1 MYRLLAEVD
10 RSPLSELLPFEVAGA
25 LLAALAQQQPTFRRV
40 FGLIGGAVAKAVSTT
55 FIILVV
61 AAFFAR
67 HVLDNK
73 NTIAKTHSPEIVQAR
88 MLARFEAGSVI
99 PRFEKY
105 HVSRPDAVAMLQKV
119 LRPAPLETYTVVVG
133 EVGCGKTSAVH
144 DAIRANS
151 TGIVYH
157 IVKSEVL
164 VSMPGLLAGS
174 LAFEFNQFTFTAG
187 YFKDRGIE
195 MHQIASAE
203 EPFKSWAIL
212 ELGLRDVAAQF
223 KAKHGHV
230 ATLVIDAVDQ
240 IAQQGPALLHV
251 IQNFAKAAADEQ
263 LLNVVLV
270 TCDGSNLPELKASS
284 AMTRARIVEVSDIT
298 DEQAVDF
305 LLHRGV
311 NEDSAKRAVA
321 EIAGGRFVL
330 LNRVTK
336 QLGRG
341 QQVNQIFEEFR
352 VDTADSLQRLIDDLA
367 LYNATSDVHKTLC
380 DLTHGALHID
390 IVHCA
395 LGKDLTKKLLATNI
409 NILAYHPND
418 TYTLHSRHVQ
428 RSVST
433 LLNCTRPLGRPL
445 FLAS

>member
-1 MYRLLAEVD
+1 M
-10 RSPLSELLPFEVAGA
+10 S
-25 LLAALAQQQPTFRRV
+25 AAPAAAPAAAPDQQQPTFRGV
-40 FGLIGGAVAKAVSTT
+40 FGFIGGAVANAVSTT
-55 FIILVV
+55 FIVLVV
-61 AAFFAR
+61 AAFVAQ
-67 HVLDNK
+67 HVLDAK
-73 NTIAKTHSPEIVQAR
+73 KTIMDAKTHSPEVVLAR

-105 HVSRPDAVAMLQKV
+105 HVSRPDAVAMLQGV
-119 LRPAPLETYTVVVG
+119 LRPSLLKDYTVVIG
-133 EVGCGKTSAVH
+133 EVGCGKTTAVH

-164 VSMPGLLAGS
+164 VSMPGLLARS
-174 LAFEFNQFTFTAG
+174 LAFEPNQFTFTEG
-187 YFKDRGIE
+187 YLKDRGVE
-195 MHQIASAE
+195 LDEVTSAA
-203 EPFKSWAIL
+203 EPFKSWVLLSLI
-212 ELGLRDVAAQF
+212 LRDVAQQF
-223 KAKHGHV
+223 KTKHGHP
-230 ATLVIDAVDQ
+230 ATLVIDAVDE
-240 IAQQGPALLHV
+240 IAQQGPALLHA
-251 IQNFAKAAADEQ
+251 IQDFAKAAADEQ

-284 AMTRARIVEVSDIT
+284 AMTRARIAEVSDIT

-311 NEDSAKRAVA
+311 NEDAAKRAVA

-330 LNRVTK
+330 LNRLTK

-352 VDTADSLQRLIDDLA
+352 EDTADSLQRLIDDLA
-367 LYNATSDVHKTLC
+367 LYNATSAVHKSLC

-390 IVHCA
+390 IVHRA
-395 LGKDLTKKLLATNI
+395 LGKDLTKKLLATHI

-428 RSVST
+428 RSVAA
-433 LLNCTRPLGRPL
+433 LLNCTRP
-445 FLAS
+445 

>member
-1 MYRLLAEVD
+1 M
-10 RSPLSELLPFEVAGA
+10 SVAA
-25 LLAALAQQQPTFRRV
+25 PAAGPAQQQPAFRRV
-40 FGLIGGAVAKAVSTT
+40 FGFIGGAVANAVSTT

-61 AAFFAR
+61 AAFVAQ

-119 LRPAPLETYTVVVG
+119 LRPALLKDYTVVIG
-133 EVGCGKTSAVH
+133 EVGCGKTTAVL

-157 IVKSEVL
+157 IVQSEVL
-164 VSMPGLLAGS
+164 VSMPG
-174 LAFEFNQFTFTAG
+174 
-187 YFKDRGIE
+187 YFKDRGVE

-311 NEDSAKRAVA
+311 NEDAAKRAVA

-330 LNRVTK
+330 LNSLVFELQFKT
-336 QLGRG
+336 
-341 QQVNQIFEEFR
+341 VDEIFEEFAWIR
-352 VDTADSLQRLIDDLA
+352 QTPSSA
-367 LYNATSDVHKTLC
+367 
-380 DLTHGALHID
+380 
-390 IVHCA
+390 
-395 LGKDLTKKLLATNI
+395 
-409 NILAYHPND
+409 
-418 TYTLHSRHVQ
+418 
-428 RSVST
+428 
-433 LLNCTRPLGRPL
+433 
-445 FLAS
+445 